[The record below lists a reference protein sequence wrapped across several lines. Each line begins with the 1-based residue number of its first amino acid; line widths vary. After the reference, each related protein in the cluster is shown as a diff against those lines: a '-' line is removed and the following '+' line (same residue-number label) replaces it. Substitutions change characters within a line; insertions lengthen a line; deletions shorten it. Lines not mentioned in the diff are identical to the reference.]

1 MRNAIRGLTCSFL
14 FASGIV
20 ITAGAPDAMRDADL
34 LFRAGKYVEAA
45 TTYEGLVSGQ
55 PACAECWLRLGLSRF
70 EIGKTKEAE
79 TALRKHLELEPFS
92 AEGRTGLGRVLFEEA
107 RYPEATKELEA
118 AFKLDRTEVDA
129 LKTLVRIRLIE
140 KDYER
145 ALALLTPIAQSPAVD
160 SEARMLSAYAL
171 EKQGNL
177 ERAVRILERGIAIV
191 TWGGDA
197 AFAAAA
203 RARVKL
209 GDYERAATICERGLD
224 IEPNSERLDRIY
236 LSLPIDLVAG
246 KIKGRLSGMPD
257 ESRSVAQRIFLGRLL
272 TSIDERAVPSARETA
287 GRLLMEAAARE
298 PANASAQYNVG
309 RFLRLTGRLT
319 ESKAA
324 FQKALT
330 LDPDETLRVLILAQ
344 LAQAEDGMG
353 AAAEAEKDFQTS
365 FELNRR
371 ASTQNPDAAFEYV
384 SFLRRLSRDAEAK
397 RLLNVISRWDIGA
410 VEEFLATSQST
421 PGSVNP

>member
-1 MRNAIRGLTCSFL
+1 MRNAIRELTYSLL
-14 FASGIV
+14 FASGIL
-20 ITAGAPDAMRDADL
+20 IAAGAPDALREADL
-34 LFRAGKYVEAA
+34 LFRAGKYAESA
-45 TTYEGLVSGQ
+45 TKYEGIVSEQ
-55 PACAECWLRLGLSRF
+55 PAC
-70 EIGKTKEAE
+70 AE
-79 TALRKHLELEPFS
+79 TALRKHLDLDSSS

-140 KDYER
+140 KDYEG

-197 AFAAAA
+197 PFAAAA

-224 IEPNSERLDRIY
+224 IEPNSESLDRIY
-236 LSLPIDLVAG
+236 LSLPADLVAG
-246 KIKGRLSGMPD
+246 KIKSRLSGTPD
-257 ESRSVAQRIFLGRLL
+257 ESRTVAERIFLGRLL
-272 TSIDERAVPSARETA
+272 TSIDERAIPNAREMA
-287 GRLLMEAAARE
+287 GKLLMEAAARE
-298 PANASAQYNVG
+298 PANASAQFNAG
-309 RFLRLTGRLT
+309 RFLRLTGRLAD
-319 ESKAA
+319 SKAA

-330 LDPDETLRVLILAQ
+330 LNPDESLRVAICSQ
-344 LAQAEDGMG
+344 LAQAEAGLG
-353 AAAEAEKDFQTS
+353 AAAEAEKNFQAS
-365 FELNRR
+365 LEWNRR
-371 ASTQNPDAAFEYV
+371 ASTQNPEAALEYV
-384 SFLRRLSRDAEAK
+384 SFLLRQSR
-397 RLLNVISRWDIGA
+397 
-410 VEEFLATSQST
+410 
-421 PGSVNP
+421 